1 MGVRLRRAVPVLP
14 ALLWCAVTVL
24 ADEGVLTL
32 GTGVDYSTGKY
43 GGSVATDIL
52 YVPLFAKYESEPWL
66 FKLTVPWLQI
76 TAPQGTVIVDGQPLS
91 PTGSGKRTRNAGMGD
106 VTAAAGRTVLDLA
119 SQRLIVDLVG
129 KIKFPTADKDKG
141 LGTGEYDYALQA
153 DVVKAIEKV
162 SLFGTAG
169 YRWVGSSQEFPLH
182 NVWYGSIGASG
193 KVLAD
198 TSVGLAYDYRQAASD
213 GSDAQSEIS
222 VFLTQRLGSRFKAQ
236 LYGVAGLSDGSP
248 DWGTGLMLSTSW

>member
-1 MGVRLRRAVPVLP
+1 MALVIGANDVVTPV
-14 ALLWCAVTVL
+14 AR
-24 ADEGVLTL
+24 
-32 GTGVDYSTGKY
+32 
-43 GGSVATDIL
+43 TDKNSPICGMPIL
-52 YVPLFAKYESEPWL
+52 
-66 FKLTVPWLQI
+66 
-76 TAPQGTVIVDGQPLS
+76 
-91 PTGSGKRTRNAGMGD
+91 N
-106 VTAAAGRTVLDLA
+106 
-119 SQRLIVDLVG
+119 
-129 KIKFPTADKDKG
+129 ADKAQNVSVIKR
-141 LGTGEYDYALQA
+141 GEYDYALQA